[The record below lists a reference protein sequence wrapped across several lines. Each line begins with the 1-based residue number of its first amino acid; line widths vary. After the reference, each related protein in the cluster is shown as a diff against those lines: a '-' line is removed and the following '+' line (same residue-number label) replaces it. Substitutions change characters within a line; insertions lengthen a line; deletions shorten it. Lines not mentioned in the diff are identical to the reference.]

1 MSEGKIVAWV
11 KSPGEKVS
19 KGETVVVVES
29 DKADMDVESFHD
41 GYLAVILV
49 EAGNTAP
56 VGSAIA
62 LVAQTEAEISTA
74 QSTAP
79 VAPTVPTPPTPAPVT
94 TVSTVSPVTP
104 PPRQNGRLVAS
115 PRAKKL
121 AKDLGIDLTTLQGSG
136 PHGRIVAADLT
147 TTTAPVTPPPPV
159 VVATPQP
166 TPKAV
171 ETPPLTPGEVKPLT
185 TLQRAVVQ
193 NMLLSLEVPTFH
205 VGYTITTDAL
215 DQLYQQLKSKG
226 VTMSALLAKAVA
238 VTLKKHPLLNARY
251 TEQGIQSSS
260 SINVAIAVAMPDG
273 GLITPVLQ
281 SADTV
286 DLYSLSRNWKGLVE
300 RARAKQLQPEEYN
313 SGNFTLSNLGMFGVD
328 RFDAILPPGQSGI
341 LAIGASRP
349 QVVATEEGMIA
360 LRRQMAVNL
369 TCDHRVVYGAQAA
382 AFLQD
387 LATLIETNS
396 QSLTL

>member
-1 MSEGKIVAWV
+1 MMGYGSLKPIIKTKTMIHDIFMPALSSTMSEGKIVAWV

-159 VVATPQP
+159 
-166 TPKAV
+166 
-171 ETPPLTPGEVKPLT
+171 L
-185 TLQRAVVQ
+185 
-193 NMLLSLEVPTFH
+193 
-205 VGYTITTDAL
+205 
-215 DQLYQQLKSKG
+215 
-226 VTMSALLAKAVA
+226 
-238 VTLKKHPLLNARY
+238 
-251 TEQGIQSSS
+251 
-260 SINVAIAVAMPDG
+260 
-273 GLITPVLQ
+273 
-281 SADTV
+281 
-286 DLYSLSRNWKGLVE
+286 
-300 RARAKQLQPEEYN
+300 
-313 SGNFTLSNLGMFGVD
+313 
-328 RFDAILPPGQSGI
+328 
-341 LAIGASRP
+341 
-349 QVVATEEGMIA
+349 
-360 LRRQMAVNL
+360 
-369 TCDHRVVYGAQAA
+369 
-382 AFLQD
+382 
-387 LATLIETNS
+387 
-396 QSLTL
+396 